1 MSDSRCLRQHPWR
14 TRVAFAMLLAAS
26 GWMSLAPADPT
37 EMKTPAITPESAAE
51 APLSVAQLQLQL
63 DELRLRVQG
72 MEGKLK
78 DSAAARKSADQARM
92 DAERRLAEGAQ
103 ESDQLRQALLA
114 RETEVTRLGAELM
127 AARQAHAELVERL
140 AAAQRQP
147 AVGDDAHL
155 NCTGG
160 SR

>member
-14 TRVAFAMLLAAS
+14 ALVASATLLVAP
-26 GWMSLAPADPT
+26 GWMNAALADPT

-140 AAAQRQP
+140 AAAQR
-147 AVGDDAHL
+147 GND
-155 NCTGG
+155 CTGG